1 MGLVF
6 VTGAT
11 GAVGPGVLARLHGA
25 GHRTRAVARSPVKAE
40 LVRSLGAEAVVVDL
54 FDPAALAGTMVGVTR
69 SCTWP
74 PTSRRWR
81 R

>member
-11 GAVGPGVLARLHGA
+11 GAVGPGVLASLHEA
-25 GHRTRAVARSPVKAE
+25 GHRTRAVARSPAKAE

-54 FDPAALAGTMVGVTR
+54 FDPAALRGSMEGCTP
-69 SCTWP
+69 SCIWP